1 MLNEGGSESEREL
14 ETRRG
19 ASQVL
24 RLWRTDPS
32 YVVVS
37 NDNVVV
43 CGLQMGLEE
52 DEKVQMNISFHD
64 HR

>member
-1 MLNEGGSESEREL
+1 MMLNEGGSESEREL

-32 YVVVS
+32 YVV
-37 NDNVVV
+37 

-52 DEKVQMNISFHD
+52 DQKVQMTRRLRLAFSLLFFCI
-64 HR
+64 

>member
-37 NDNVVV
+37 NVGFKWALKKMRK
-43 CGLQMGLEE
+43 CKWLGSG
-52 DEKVQMNISFHD
+52 
-64 HR
+64 

>member
-32 YVVVS
+32 YVV
-37 NDNVVV
+37 

-52 DEKVQMNISFHD
+52 DEKVQMT
-64 HR
+64 RRLRL